1 VDQPEPPDAK
11 DSQVHPSQLR
21 DRRGELER
29 IGDVAHD
36 QDAIVERVWE
46 SGEYDGFR
54 TDGVGDPLSVE
65 DARNNEPEQD
75 RRGGKEGLPEANPAL
90 LESHV
95 DHDDAQESETFGARA
110 AGDPGENDGGPAPL
124 IYKAGQAERDQK
136 REEGRLHSRQAR
148 YDGLGGE
155 RDEQGGKTA
164 SQIWPNLLSD
174 GEQEHGADEI

>member
-75 RRGGKEGLPEANPAL
+75 RRVGKEGLPEANPAL
-90 LESHV
+90 LERHV
-95 DHDDAQESETFGARA
+95 DHDDAQESETFGARG
-110 AGDPGENDGGPAPL
+110 AGDPGGNDGGAGPPE
-124 IYKAGQAERDQK
+124 YKASPAGGGQPRA
-136 REEGRLHSRQAR
+136 
-148 YDGLGGE
+148 
-155 RDEQGGKTA
+155 
-164 SQIWPNLLSD
+164 
-174 GEQEHGADEI
+174 